1 MRAHGGDI
9 YTFME
14 KYDKTF
20 IGVIDFSAS
29 INPLGPPDNVVS
41 EIKRHLRHII
51 HYPDPD
57 MRRLRA
63 KISQT
68 LNVDPGSIVCGNGCT
83 ELIYLLPKA
92 MKFKKVI
99 MPAPTYGDYERACR
113 VLMQASVTHHML
125 KRDESFDIR
134 TAGLI
139 KAIRSGEADA
149 LFLCNPN
156 NPTGRFVEKEDL
168 LEIAE
173 AAKKHRMYLI
183 VDESF
188 IDFVGTGSVVDAV
201 ERNPYL
207 IVLKSMTK
215 FYALPG
221 LRLGYGVF
229 PMGVAR
235 AIRRHQASW
244 SVNTL
249 AQAAGIAALDNE
261 DYRKMTMEVIGKQKK
276 VLEKGFSALNA
287 YYVPSSANYYLL
299 RLPNAGDV
307 KGYLENKGILVRDCS
322 NFKGLDHTYI
332 RVAVKSSGQN
342 KNLLKHM
349 GECIG

>member
-14 KYDKTF
+14 RYDKTLT
-20 IGVIDFSAS
+20 GVIDFSAS
-29 INPLGPPDNVVS
+29 INPLGPPDNVIS
-41 EIKRHLRHII
+41 EIKRHLNHII

-63 KISQT
+63 KIGQT
-68 LNVDPGSIVCGNGCT
+68 HNIDPESVACGNGCT
-83 ELIYLLPKA
+83 ELIYLLPRA
-92 MKFKKVI
+92 MKFKKIIV
-99 MPAPTYGDYERACR
+99 PAPTYGDYERACR
-113 VLMQASVTHHML
+113 VMMQASVIHHVL
-125 KRDESFDIR
+125 KRDENFDIR
-134 TAGLI
+134 VAGLI
-139 KAIRSGEADA
+139 KTIRSGEGDA

-156 NPTGRFVEKEDL
+156 NPTGRFIEKEDL

-173 AAKKHRMYLI
+173 TAKKQRMYCI

-188 IDFVGTGSVVDAV
+188 IDFVAIGSVVDAV
-201 ERNPYL
+201 KKNPYL

-229 PMGVAR
+229 PMRVAKT
-235 AIRRHQASW
+235 IRRHQASW

-249 AQAAGIAALDNE
+249 AQAAGIAALDN
-261 DYRKMTMEVIGKQKK
+261 DGYREMTLKVTGKQKRI
-276 VLEKGFSALNA
+276 LEEGFSCLNT

-299 RLPNAGDV
+299 RLPNARDV

-342 KNLLKHM
+342 RILLKHM